1 MELQISPIVGLRR
14 VAPSA
19 ATLGPDERKETK

>member
-1 MELQISPIVGLRR
+1 MELQISPIVGRR
-14 VAPSA
+14 RLAPSA